1 MKPSVIALLLIL
13 AVGIAAIMSTYSGAE
28 ESATFEL
35 AEANAGDTYHITGF
49 LVKDKPFEYDPI
61 KDPNYFAFYLK
72 DKAGTV
78 RKVVSHEPE
87 SVSMYGIAKN
97 DHFLATK
104 VIPKC
109 PSKYKDE
116 QNNKA
121 DKAPSTVAL

>member
-1 MKPSVIALLLIL
+1 M
-13 AVGIAAIMSTYSGAE
+13 
-28 ESATFEL
+28 
-35 AEANAGDTYHITGF
+35 
-49 LVKDKPFEYDPI
+49 
-61 KDPNYFAFYLK
+61 
-72 DKAGTV
+72 
-78 RKVVSHEPE
+78 SHEPKQQDFERAE

-121 DKAPSTVAL
+121 DKASSTVAL